1 MKNKLIVLLLL
12 LLFGMLLVACNDE
25 DSDEGNEDT
34 TDTTEQEQVTVSD
47 EEQVAE
53 DTVVGTVNGEEI
65 DGATYNMIYSQVKT
79 QLFESGADAE
89 DLEFVKEQTLQ
100 AIISQEVLMQ
110 DAVAKGIE
118 VSDADLDAYIEE
130 SIGQFD
136 SEEQFNE
143 ALANL
148 DYTME
153 SYREQARV
161 QLQQEA
167 YIEQEFED
175 VEISDEDIEA
185 YYEQISSQS
194 EDVPELNQVRDQ
206 IEVQLAN
213 SQLQE
218 KLTERIAQLKEA
230 AEVEKAI

>member
-1 MKNKLIVLLLL
+1 MKNKLMLILLL
-12 LLFGMLLVACNDE
+12 LLFGILLVACDE
-25 DSDEGNEDT
+25 DSDEATEET
-34 TDTTEQEQVTVSD
+34 TDTTEQDQVTVSD
-47 EEQVAE
+47 EERVAD

-65 DGATYNMIYSQVKT
+65 NGATYNMIYSQVKT
-79 QLFESGADAE
+79 QLFESGADTE
-89 DLEFVKEQTLQ
+89 DLELVKEQTLQ

-118 VSDADLDAYIEE
+118 VPDEEVDAYIEE

-143 ALANL
+143 ALENL

-167 YIEQEFED
+167 YIEQEFAD

-185 YYEQISSQS
+185 YYEEISSQG

-206 IEVQLAN
+206 IESQLAN

-218 KLTERIAQLKEA
+218 KLTERITQLKEE

>member
-1 MKNKLIVLLLL
+1 MKNKLMIIML
-12 LLFGMLLVACNDE
+12 LLFGILLVAC
-25 DSDEGNEDT
+25 GNEETDEANEET
-34 TDTTEQEQVTVSD
+34 TDTTEQEQVIVSD
-47 EEQVAE
+47 EEKVTD
-53 DTVVGTVNGEEI
+53 DTVVGTVNGKEI
-65 DGATYNMIYSQVKT
+65 NGATYNMIYSQVKT
-79 QLFESGADAE
+79 QLYESGADTE
-89 DLEFVKEQTLQ
+89 DLELVKEQTLQ

-110 DAVAKGIE
+110 DAVAKGIK
-118 VSDADLDAYIEE
+118 VSDEDLDAYIKE

-143 ALANL
+143 ALENL

-167 YIEQEFED
+167 YIEQEFVD
-175 VEISDEDIEA
+175 VEISDEEIEA
-185 YYEQISSQS
+185 YYEQISSQA
-194 EDVPELNQVRDQ
+194 EDVPELNQVREQ
-206 IEVQLAN
+206 IEAQLAN

-218 KLTERIAQLKEA
+218 KLTERITQLKEE

>member
-1 MKNKLIVLLLL
+1 MKNKLTVILLL
-12 LLFGMLLVACNDE
+12 LLFSMFLVACNNE
-25 DSDEGNEDT
+25 DSDEANEES
-34 TDTTEQEQVTVSD
+34 TDTTEQEEVTVSD
-47 EEQVAE
+47 EEKVAD

-65 DGATYNMIYSQVKT
+65 NGATYNMIYSQVKT
-79 QLFESGADAE
+79 QLFENGADTE
-89 DLEFVKEQTLQ
+89 DLELVKEQALQ

-110 DAVAKGIE
+110 DAVSKGIE
-118 VSDADLDAYIEE
+118 VSDEEVDAYIQE
-130 SIGQFD
+130 SIDQFD

-167 YIEQEFED
+167 YIEQEFDD

-185 YYEQISSQS
+185 YYEQVAS
-194 EDVPELNQVRDQ
+194 ESDDVPELNQVREQ
-206 IEVQLAN
+206 IEAQLAN

-218 KLTERIAQLKEA
+218 KLTERIEQLKEE
-230 AEVEKAI
+230 AEIEKAI